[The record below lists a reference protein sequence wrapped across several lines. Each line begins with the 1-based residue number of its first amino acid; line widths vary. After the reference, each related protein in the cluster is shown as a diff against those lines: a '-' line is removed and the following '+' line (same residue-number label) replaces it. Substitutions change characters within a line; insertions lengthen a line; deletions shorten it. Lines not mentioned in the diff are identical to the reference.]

1 MSSRDVSAIDHS
13 IAATLSLEASS
24 IVLSAPPAGVAQAI
38 LACSRV
44 ALPASRFGGE
54 KLRNLYKFSHFLQK
68 IGFK

>member
-24 IVLSAPPAGVAQAI
+24 IVLSAPPGVAI

-44 ALPASRFGGE
+44 ALPASRSWGSNYGK
-54 KLRNLYKFSHFLQK
+54 KLVER
-68 IGFK
+68 